1 MKNAAFRSPVSF
13 GLIISNEMKRDR
25 ADFPLLPYD
34 SCSSFF
40 HFLLNHRPDLTPA
53 SRWNHSLAQ
62 SGMSDQ
68 NSQALLSSAAHGTT
82 VLAFKYETGVVI
94 AGDRRAT
101 EGYQIAANRMEKV
114 FKTDDY
120 SAIAIAGA
128 AGPCVEMA
136 KLFGIELEHYEKLDG
151 VQLSC
156 EGKANRLGQMVKANF
171 PMVLQGLIVI
181 PLFVG
186 YDLKRKE
193 GRIFK
198 YDITG
203 GRYEE
208 TEFHSVGSG
217 GKDARL
223 TIKEHFKKNLPKQ
236 EAIRVALLAL
246 ANAADE
252 DVGTGGPDPVRRI
265 YPTMKLVS
273 DEGVQDVSE
282 NDLASIWDQLVTSR
296 MKETS

>member
-1 MKNAAFRSPVSF
+1 MKD
-13 GLIISNEMKRDR
+13 RD
-25 ADFPLLPYD
+25 AGFPLFSSDP
-34 SCSSFF
+34 CSSFF
-40 HFLLNHRPDLTPA
+40 HFLTRHRPELTPA
-53 SRWNHSLAQ
+53 IRWNDSTFPTGPTHQ
-62 SGMSDQ
+62 PTQ
-68 NSQALLSSAAHGTT
+68 PLLSPPPHGTT
-82 VLAFKYETGVVI
+82 VLAFKYEHGIVI

-128 AGPCVEMA
+128 AGPCIEMA

-171 PMVLQGLIVI
+171 PMVLQGLVVI

-186 YDLKRKE
+186 YDLKRNE

-203 GRYEE
+203 GRFEE

-223 TIKEHFKKNLPKQ
+223 TIKEHFKINMPEQ
-236 EAIRVALLAL
+236 EAIRIALMAL

-252 DVGTGGPDPVRRI
+252 DVGTGGPDPIRRI
-265 YPTMKLVS
+265 YPTMKLVN
-273 DEGVQDVSE
+273 EQGVQDVPD
-282 NDLASIWDQLVTSR
+282 NDLATLWEQLVTDR
-296 MKETS
+296 KHER